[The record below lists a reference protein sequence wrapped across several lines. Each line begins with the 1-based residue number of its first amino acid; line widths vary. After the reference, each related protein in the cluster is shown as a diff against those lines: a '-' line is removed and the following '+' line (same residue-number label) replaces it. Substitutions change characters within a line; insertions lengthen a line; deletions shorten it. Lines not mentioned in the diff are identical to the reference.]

1 MFGSSAGSPWADGG
15 RLTIEDGGRIDPPP
29 TFLRDGCPMT
39 APGSQPGSTDAVS
52 PAAPAANPI
61 AALDLDTKSQGLPR
75 DGGPAGLVVS
85 GAVALR
91 FPSAVAWLIPISGL
105 VLVLFLVVH
114 LAGVSLAVLDP
125 AGFEQLADV
134 LHRQLWLPP
143 LEGALAAALLLH
155 PLLALVRTVANRRA
169 RGAVAGPQRSR
180 RGGGLEGAAALA
192 GRWTPWSGALLLLF
206 LVVHLAQLRL
216 HRPAAGA
223 ELETLLGALASPF
236 SLALYGLVGGAVGL
250 HLLQGYESAHRSL
263 GWLEPANRERIRWA
277 GRALALILG
286 AGFSLLPIALV
297 LRAFLVAGMP

>member
-1 MFGSSAGSPWADGG
+1 MTSPGSPA
-15 RLTIEDGGRIDPPP
+15 
-29 TFLRDGCPMT
+29 
-39 APGSQPGSTDAVS
+39 GSTDAAS
-52 PAAPAANPI
+52 PAATAANPI
-61 AALDLDTKSQGLPR
+61 AASDPNTVPQGLRR
-75 DGGPAGLVVS
+75 DGGPAGLAAAAVVVVPWS
-85 GAVALR
+85 
-91 FPSAVAWLIPISGL
+91 SAAAWLIPISGL

-114 LAGVSLAVLDP
+114 LAGVSLALLDP
-125 AGFEQLADV
+125 TAFEHLAEG
-134 LHRQLWLPP
+134 LHHQPWLPP
-143 LEGALAAALLLH
+143 LEAALAAALLLH

-277 GRALALILG
+277 GRALALFLG
-286 AGFSLLPIALV
+286 AAFSLLPIALV
-297 LRAFLVAGMP
+297 LRGSLAAGTP